1 MFLLEAKK
9 IKIDEHPKTQQKPTD
24 TKRMVTVDTVKKS
37 WKDIVLAKYNANDW
51 LMQDRSGKHVIN
63 LKCLLCFHYAKDIDK
78 LRGFKN
84 EWIEGSTNHCS
95 ANVLDHTVSEQDKI
109 CFNKYAKDK
118 GLDLT

>member
-1 MFLLEAKK
+1 
-9 IKIDEHPKTQQKPTD
+9 
-24 TKRMVTVDTVKKS
+24 MVTVDTVKKS

-95 ANVLDHTVSEQDKI
+95 VNVLDHTVSEQDKI